1 MENQNLEKKPDRSS
15 NIELLRIISML
26 LIILCHFWG
35 HAVYLPQDYPHNAFY
50 YIKLMTSGWPGAVGN
65 SVFMLISG
73 YFLCKS
79 DFSIKKLLKFWFQV
93 FSISVAIGIFVYFSK
108 IPSFGF
114 YSIKDFSEFGYSAAK
129 PISKFDL
136 FKSFVPTVSGINWY
150 ASKYFVFYLFTPI
163 LKKIINCLTQKE
175 HLYLTVL
182 MFVIGTVTKMIPGQG
197 LAAPSNIYYFFLA
210 YFIGS
215 YIRFYSPKLFE
226 DNKRN
231 LTISLSFLL
240 LVIISNLSISIIS
253 NNNTT
258 IQKFS
263 RFLFITDINQFPIW
277 IISIF
282 LFCFSKN
289 LRVPNNKIVN
299 SLGHSTFDVYL
310 IHGNPILREIIWFY
324 FFKSDYFIQNGLELV
339 FMLFIFVL
347 YALCYLIYVIR
358 SSTIEKYFIKIID
371 KAYTVYQKANL

>member
-1 MENQNLEKKPDRSS
+1 MENQVIKKPSRNS
-15 NIELLRIISML
+15 NIELLRIISMF
-26 LIILCHFWG
+26 LIVLTHFWG

-114 YSIKDFSEFGYSAAK
+114 YSIKDFSDFGYSASK

-215 YIRFYSPKLFE
+215 YIRFYEPKIFSN
-226 DNKRN
+226 NKRN
-231 LTISLSFLL
+231 ISMALITIILIAFLNLVVSL
-240 LVIISNLSISIIS
+240 LSES
-253 NNNTT
+253 NNL
-258 IQKFS
+258 IQKLS
-263 RFLFITDINQFPIW
+263 RFLLISDINQFPIW

-282 LFCFSKN
+282 LFCCFKN
-289 LRVPNNKIVN
+289 FRIPDNKIIN

-324 FFKSDYFIQNGLELV
+324 FFKSDYFIQNGHELV
-339 FMLFIFVL
+339 FMVFIFVL

-358 SSTIEKYFIKIID
+358 SSTIEKYFIKLID
-371 KAYTVYQKANL
+371 KAYTVFQKANL